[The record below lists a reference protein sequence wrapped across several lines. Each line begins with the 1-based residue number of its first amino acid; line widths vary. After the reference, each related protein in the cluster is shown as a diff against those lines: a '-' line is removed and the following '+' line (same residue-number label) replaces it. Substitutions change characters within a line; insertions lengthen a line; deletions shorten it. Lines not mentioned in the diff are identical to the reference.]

1 MIFKKLR
8 LQNFRS
14 HINTEIDFNSGITII
29 VGENGAGKS
38 SILEG
43 ISYALFKDSDVKQ
56 EDLVRTNKNSS
67 EKIVMTVEL
76 AFEQDGDEYKVIREK
91 KGSTNK
97 STLFRRTSTEERF
110 ATIASGNKN
119 VDDEIVSIIKMNKD
133 LFRNAIY
140 VKQGEIA
147 NLVAKTS
154 TERKKLITR
163 LLNITELQNAW
174 TEFPKILNDYNL
186 RQSELSG
193 KISDVDIDKQLK
205 DKEIELHT
213 FNENLKNALAEKEGL
228 KEQYEKVS
236 KDKANLDEEKH
247 NFDLLKN
254 NLENE
259 KNNLTVLYDDK
270 KNLCNQLSKILQ
282 NEKEMELLEPYVEK
296 LTIYRSFK
304 DVRTKYLSLES
315 DERKLNESIE
325 QIESNEKIIADE
337 MENYEKYNLLEKE
350 VKKLE
355 DKKSEKVSEL
365 KILKSKNDA
374 KIENEIKLKS
384 SNDELKAFSNDVNEV
399 LSEFDDEFLN
409 KFDLKGTFDNNMGSD
424 LEISSVESLD
434 KLKDFISLFRQNIR
448 ELISD
453 EGEKIKS
460 LELENSKLMQ
470 EIEASREP
478 LEEIQKV
485 DNKCPTCQSEITPQ
499 KKEDLI
505 NSYKNTINGND
516 LKIMEN
522 KKRIRSINENKE
534 ILNLKY
540 ESLEDIE
547 KKIFANKHI
556 FSRIEELN
564 RKISQLAAELE
575 SCKSLKEQLNQL
587 NDSIEEKI
595 NLRKSLEE
603 NFTRY
608 NNAQAALKILG
619 EKDKLKDKLYPISG
633 EKNSAYEE
641 IKNYI
646 SKDSYLSIEIDE
658 NELNEKIKEFSSK
671 SDKYNQLTGS
681 IKNKKEVQEKYSAKK
696 EEILK
701 KEALIEEINGKI
713 KNSEYDK
720 EKYDQILHLENRSYE
735 KVKNNMGIIGELN
748 GKISQIEPSITELR
762 NKKEQMK
769 IYKEEL
775 KNLTDYIDL
784 LENIRQLYS
793 KDGIQGELRK
803 ITKPIIQSN
812 TKAFFEKFN
821 FNFSDLIIS
830 EDYDIFVYG
839 PEGEANLNMVSGGE
853 KIAIALALRLGITQA
868 LSNGNIDSILL
879 DEPTIHLD
887 DLRIN
892 ELADLLR
899 NMQIIPQMIIV
910 THDEG
915 LESSADTLI
924 KVKKE
929 NGISSVEIE
938 H

>member
-205 DKEIELHT
+205 DKEIELRLL
-213 FNENLKNALAEKEGL
+213 NENLKNALAEEEGL
-228 KEQYEKVS
+228 KEQHKNVLN
-236 KDKANLDEEKH
+236 DKHNLDEEKH

-259 KNNLTVLYDDK
+259 KKNLSGLYEDK
-270 KNLCNQLSKILQ
+270 KNLCDQLSKILK
-282 NEKEMELLEPYVEK
+282 NEKDMELLEPYVEK
-296 LTIYRSFK
+296 LTVYRGFK
-304 DVRTKYLSLES
+304 DIRTKYISLAN

-337 MENYEKYNLLEKE
+337 SENYEKYNLLENELKE
-350 VKKLE
+350 LE
-355 DKKSEKVSEL
+355 KKKSEIAYNL
-365 KILKSKNDA
+365 KILKSKNDE
-374 KIENEIKLKS
+374 KIDNETKLNSLQK
-384 SNDELKAFSNDVNEV
+384 DLKAFFNEVNGV
-399 LSEFDDEFLN
+399 LSEFDEEFLN
-409 KFDLKGTFDNNMGSD
+409 KFGLKEFFDNNIEAD

-434 KLKDFISLFRQNIR
+434 KLKDFISIFRQNIR

-453 EGEKIKS
+453 EEEKIKF
-460 LELENSKLMQ
+460 LELENSKLKQ
-470 EIEASREP
+470 EIEASSEP

-485 DNKCPTCQSEITPQ
+485 DNKCPTCQSEISPQ

-505 NSYKNTINGND
+505 NSYKNTINGNN
-516 LKIMEN
+516 LK
-522 KKRIRSINENKE
+522 INENEKGISSVNE
-534 ILNLKY
+534 NCKILNLKY
-540 ESLEDIE
+540 KSLEDIE

-564 RKISQLAAELE
+564 RKISDLLAELE
-575 SCKSLKEQLNQL
+575 SCKNLKDELNQL
-587 NDSIEEKI
+587 NDLIEEKI

-603 NFTRY
+603 NFTSY

-619 EKDKLKDKLYPISG
+619 EKDKIKDKLYPISG
-633 EKNSAYEE
+633 AKNSAYEE

-658 NELNEKIKEFSSK
+658 NELNEKIKEFNLK

-681 IKNKKEVQEKYSAKK
+681 IKNKNEVQEKYAAKK
-696 EEILK
+696 DEILK
-701 KEALIEEINGKI
+701 KEALIDELNVKI
-713 KNSEYDK
+713 KNSQYDE
-720 EKYDQILHLENRSYE
+720 EKYRQILHLEKITND
-735 KVKNNMGIIGELN
+735 KVNKNNLLIGELN
-748 GKISQIEPSITELR
+748 GNISQIEPLISELT
-762 NKKEQMK
+762 NKKEKMK
-769 IYKEEL
+769 VYKEEL

-784 LENIRQLYS
+784 LENIRKLYS

-938 H
+938 N

>member
-522 KKRIRSINENKE
+522 KK
-534 ILNLKY
+534 
-540 ESLEDIE
+540 
-547 KKIFANKHI
+547 
-556 FSRIEELN
+556 
-564 RKISQLAAELE
+564 
-575 SCKSLKEQLNQL
+575 
-587 NDSIEEKI
+587 
-595 NLRKSLEE
+595 
-603 NFTRY
+603 T
-608 NNAQAALKILG
+608 
-619 EKDKLKDKLYPISG
+619 
-633 EKNSAYEE
+633 NS
-641 IKNYI
+641 
-646 SKDSYLSIEIDE
+646 
-658 NELNEKIKEFSSK
+658 F
-671 SDKYNQLTGS
+671 
-681 IKNKKEVQEKYSAKK
+681 
-696 EEILK
+696 
-701 KEALIEEINGKI
+701 
-713 KNSEYDK
+713 
-720 EKYDQILHLENRSYE
+720 H
-735 KVKNNMGIIGELN
+735 
-748 GKISQIEPSITELR
+748 
-762 NKKEQMK
+762 
-769 IYKEEL
+769 
-775 KNLTDYIDL
+775 
-784 LENIRQLYS
+784 
-793 KDGIQGELRK
+793 
-803 ITKPIIQSN
+803 
-812 TKAFFEKFN
+812 
-821 FNFSDLIIS
+821 
-830 EDYDIFVYG
+830 
-839 PEGEANLNMVSGGE
+839 
-853 KIAIALALRLGITQA
+853 
-868 LSNGNIDSILL
+868 
-879 DEPTIHLD
+879 
-887 DLRIN
+887 
-892 ELADLLR
+892 
-899 NMQIIPQMIIV
+899 
-910 THDEG
+910 
-915 LESSADTLI
+915 
-924 KVKKE
+924 
-929 NGISSVEIE
+929 
-938 H
+938 